1 MKNIQ
6 RKLGTFLFLAL
17 IIMTFSVSPALHAA
31 VAMEIPFG
39 TPTSQMAAIAWVEVE
54 TPGTMTPDGFT
65 WAG

>member
-1 MKNIQ
+1 MKTIQ
-6 RKLGTFLFLAL
+6 RNFAAFLFLAL

-31 VAMEIPFG
+31 VAMDIPFG
-39 TPTSQMAAIAWVEVE
+39 TPTSQMVAFTGVEVE